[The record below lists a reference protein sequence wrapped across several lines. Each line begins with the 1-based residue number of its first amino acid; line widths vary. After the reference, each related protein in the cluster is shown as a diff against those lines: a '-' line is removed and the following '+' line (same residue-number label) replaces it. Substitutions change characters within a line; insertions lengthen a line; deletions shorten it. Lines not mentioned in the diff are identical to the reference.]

1 MTLTFV
7 PRADVDVDV
16 DVEGDGDGDGDGD
29 DDFDALADNWRR
41 RETSSQL
48 LMAFRL

>member
-16 DVEGDGDGDGDGD
+16 DVESDGDGDGDGD

>member
-1 MTLTFV
+1 MTLTFA

-16 DVEGDGDGDGDGD
+16 DVEGDAD
-29 DDFDALADNWRR
+29 DDFDALANNWRR

>member
-29 DDFDALADNWRR
+29 DDFDALADNWRH

>member
-48 LMAFRL
+48 LMAFCL